1 MTTTSSSTATSSG
14 SAILTALDAGSGIN
28 TSTLVSGL
36 VSATY
41 DPKDAALKAKE
52 TINTAKISSL
62 GTLTGKIDA
71 FATAL
76 GTLVSGGTLFTQPTS
91 SDSSILTATAK
102 PGSAIG
108 TLSAQVEVR
117 QTAQAQSLVSPYL
130 ANAGAAVGQGKLTIN
145 TGSSSF
151 TVTIGPGNDS
161 LSGLA
166 RAINTTASGV
176 TASVVTDA
184 NGARL
189 TLKGKSGAAS
199 AFTVTA
205 APDSAAGLAR
215 FAFGGTAMT
224 LSGTTVTSGALADAS
239 SAPVGQGDL
248 TLTTANGTRTLTIDG
263 SNDNLTGLAAS
274 INGAGLGVTAS
285 VTTDANGSY
294 LVVSDGNGGTPSFTL
309 SPAAG
314 AQAGLARFAY
324 GSATT
329 QMSRAQ
335 TAQDAIIRM
344 DGVDITRTSNTVSD
358 LIDGVTLNLAAA
370 QPGTTVTLG
379 STRPTAALS
388 QAVSDFVA
396 AYNDMKTDMDT
407 ATASPLK
414 SADGTAGP
422 LYGNASIR
430 QMQRQLSRLSSTVLN
445 SGGGPQTLAEI
456 GVTTNPNDGS
466 LMVDQARL
474 TATLNTYPDAVE
486 AMFNP
491 TQHSD
496 NPLVKITSA
505 MGAAK
510 PGTYAITGV
519 TAGTD
524 QVSAQGM
531 IAGMAAITTGTSLYA
546 ASKSDASGLV
556 IQPQGDFASAT
567 VTVDLGLGGALQAIR
582 DSLRASG
589 GVLTSLSTQLTTEKS
604 SLATQRTKM
613 ESDETSYSD
622 RLTKQF
628 ATMQTRVSNFKS
640 IQSYLTQ
647 QIAVWTNKSD

>member
-1 MTTTSSSTATSSG
+1 MTTTSSSTAASSG

-36 VSATY
+36 VAATY
-41 DPKDAALKAKE
+41 DPKDAALKVKE
-52 TINTAKISSL
+52 TANTAKISSL
-62 GTLTGKIDA
+62 GTLTGKVDA

-76 GTLVSGGTLFTQPTS
+76 GSLVSGGTLFTQPTS
-91 SDSSILTATAK
+91 SDSSIVTATAK
-102 PGSAIG
+102 PGAAIG
-108 TLSAQVEVR
+108 ALSAQLEVR

-130 ANAGAAVGQGKLTIN
+130 ANAGTAVGQGKLTIT

-151 TVTIGPGNDS
+151 TVTIGAGNDS

-166 RAINTTASGV
+166 RAINTTTSGV

-205 APDSAAGLAR
+205 SADSAAGLAR
-215 FAFGGTAMT
+215 FAFGPAMT
-224 LSGTTVTSGALADAS
+224 LSGSTVTSGALADAS

-248 TLTTANGTRTLTIDG
+248 TLTTANGTTTLTIDG

-285 VTTDANGSY
+285 FTTDANGSY
-294 LVVSDGNGGTPSFTL
+294 LVVADGNGGTPSFTL

-324 GSATT
+324 GSAST

-344 DGVDITRTSNTVSD
+344 DGVDITRTSNAVSD

-379 STRPTAALS
+379 STRPTAALG

-396 AYNDMKTDMDT
+396 AYNDMKADLET

-456 GVTTNPNDGS
+456 GVRTELDGTLS
-466 LMVDQARL
+466 VDQARL
-474 TATLNTYPDAVE
+474 TSALNTYPDAVE

-496 NPLVKITSA
+496 NPLVRITSA

-510 PGTYAITGV
+510 PGTYAITNV

-546 ASKSDASGLV
+546 ANKSDASGLV

-589 GVLTSLSTQLTTEKS
+589 GVLTSLSTQLTTEKT
-604 SLATQRTKM
+604 SLSTQRTKM